1 MKRTALA
8 LALTLSSACT
18 IQQPITEPTP
28 DRTHNEPT
36 PERPKGAGPSSVN
49 APVEPLTE
57 EDIVYFDVHPMMVPV
72 DGVEPRSL
80 RDTFHEPRD
89 GGRIHRAQ
97 DILAPRGTPVLAAI
111 AGEVARVSQNSLGG
125 ITVYLTDTEHRYVY
139 YYAHLDHYSDQLTV
153 GLRVEEG
160 TVIGYVGTS
169 GNAPP
174 DTPHLH
180 FQAMRIR
187 PGQHDW
193 WNGTPVD
200 VRQFMIRPGKAL
212 E

>member
-8 LALTLSSACT
+8 VAVALSSACVVQVPT
-18 IQQPITEPTP
+18 TEPTP
-28 DRTHNEPT
+28 DRTEEPT
-36 PERPKGAGPSSVN
+36 TRPARVTPD
-49 APVEPLTE
+49 APRTVVEPLTE
-57 EDIVYFDVHPMMVPV
+57 EDIAYFDVHPMMVPV
-72 DGVEPRSL
+72 DGVEPRVL
-80 RDTFHEPRD
+80 RDTFHEARD
-89 GGRIHRAQ
+89 GGRTHSAT

-111 AGEVARVSQNSLGG
+111 AGEVARLSQNALGG
-125 ITVYLTDTEHRYVY
+125 ITLYLTDNERRYVY
-139 YYAHLDHYSDQLTV
+139 YYAHLDHYADQVTP
-153 GLRVEEG
+153 GLKVEEG
-160 TVIGYVGTS
+160 TVIGYVGTT

-180 FQAMRIR
+180 FQAMRIK